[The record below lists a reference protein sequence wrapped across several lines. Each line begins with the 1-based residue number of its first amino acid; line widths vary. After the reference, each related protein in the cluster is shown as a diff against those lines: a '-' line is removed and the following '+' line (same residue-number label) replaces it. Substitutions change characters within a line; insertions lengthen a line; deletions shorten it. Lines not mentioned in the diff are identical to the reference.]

1 MMKDWLKKS
10 WSHVWEGLM
19 KNLGVAISVFLVSGG
34 YLVAMSK
41 LSDLQA
47 WVRRIPTDYVLTPFV
62 LLLVFT
68 LALWRVNQKQRHE
81 LKKVE
86 QQPKVDDD
94 ESRLVTHYGVW
105 WKLYPDSDYMEDFPY
120 CPCCEPPQKLVQTD
134 WYPDEKFKCPKSG
147 TVVQLYDGIPWK
159 LEKVRKEL
167 YDAYFGRRRLDEP
180 FFRELRRLKELHPD
194 RDESGLLPIL
204 FRQASAS

>member
-1 MMKDWLKKS
+1 
-10 WSHVWEGLM
+10 M

-94 ESRLVTHYGVW
+94 ESRLVT
-105 WKLYPDSDYMEDFPY
+105 DR
-120 CPCCEPPQKLVQTD
+120 
-134 WYPDEKFKCPKSG
+134 KS
-147 TVVQLYDGIPWK
+147 T
-159 LEKVRKEL
+159 
-167 YDAYFGRRRLDEP
+167 RLNSSHE
-180 FFRELRRLKELHPD
+180 RLSRMP
-194 RDESGLLPIL
+194 S
-204 FRQASAS
+204 SA